1 MNQKKKLLIWML
13 ALVVVLGA
21 AYVLYTRLGASFSP
35 VQADQTQQEKVE
47 APDFTVVDAQGNSVQ
62 LSDFEGKPVVLNFW
76 ASWCG
81 PCKSEMADFDAAYA
95 QQGDD
100 VHFVMVN
107 MTDGSRETQQTA
119 QDYLAG
125 RGFSMPVYYD
135 VEMDAAVSY
144 AVTSLPSTYFID
156 ADGYI
161 VAKAVGA
168 LDAQTLQRGIDMIF
182 QDGEK

>member
-1 MNQKKKLLIWML
+1 
-13 ALVVVLGA
+13 
-21 AYVLYTRLGASFSP
+21 
-35 VQADQTQQEKVE
+35 
-47 APDFTVVDAQGNSVQ
+47 
-62 LSDFEGKPVVLNFW
+62 
-76 ASWCG
+76 
-81 PCKSEMADFDAAYA
+81 
-95 QQGDD
+95 
-100 VHFVMVN
+100 
-107 MTDGSRETQQTA
+107 
-119 QDYLAG
+119 
-125 RGFSMPVYYD
+125 MPVYYD